1 MKLTNIE
8 MNNVLSNLGNISD
21 KVTGKLAY
29 AVARNMRKIGNEIV
43 DFENIRNKLINKYGT
58 LDENENNYVIKVG
71 TEEHKKFMEEISEY
85 TSIEHDVDIYK
96 VDKEEIFK
104 SNLTAKEIINL
115 DFMIEETDE

>member
-8 MNNVLSNLGNISD
+8 MNNILSNLGNISD